1 MTLDTLVKT
10 AKLSLFR
17 PREGLRHVLGWNL
30 SLGESG
36 LALTLM
42 AVLSAGL
49 ISLILGPLPPEIDPV
64 TARILTSPIYLAV
77 AQLAGLGALGVC
89 VHVLGSMTKG
99 RGTLPQ
105 AIAMM
110 AWFEALMIAISLV
123 QTVVML
129 VFPPLGLL
137 LVPAG
142 MILSL
147 WLIGSFTAELQ
158 GYASV
163 FLSLLGVIAAFV
175 VAMFAVVFILF
186 LALALGVLHA

>member
-17 PREGLRHVLGWNL
+17 PREGLR
-30 SLGESG
+30 
-36 LALTLM
+36 
-42 AVLSAGL
+42 
-49 ISLILGPLPPEIDPV
+49 
-64 TARILTSPIYLAV
+64 
-77 AQLAGLGALGVC
+77 
-89 VHVLGSMTKG
+89 HVLGSMTKG

-137 LVPAG
+137 LVPAMAMMFPFG
-142 MILSL
+142 KLV
-147 WLIGSFTAELQ
+147 Q
-158 GYASV
+158 GYAPQPIGALLAFGLV
-163 FLSLLGVIAAFV
+163 VVRGRFLVSPELRAEPRSS
-175 VAMFAVVFILF
+175 FAHSCV
-186 LALALGVLHA
+186 GTR